1 MEHNCWC
8 KQDKILYTRHFI
20 FHDLLSY
27 QYSDNN
33 KQMGKT
39 EENKNPPKLQNK
51 TVNHTVNQIELIK
64 LDI

>member
-1 MEHNCWC
+1 
-8 KQDKILYTRHFI
+8 
-20 FHDLLSY
+20 
-27 QYSDNN
+27 
-33 KQMGKT
+33 MGKT